1 MIDDS
6 MTESVSRNEIS
17 DDEQDLSFIN
27 IRGRTPSKKLSIYNP
42 LDDMKNINPH
52 IITKAPPRMTII
64 SNQIV
69 YDIPEEE
76 SEWNDQVDVSY
87 ESFIFRIFHT
97 DSPAEYK
104 VQKHQRDS
112 S

>member
-17 DDEQDLSFIN
+17 DDEHDLSFIN
-27 IRGRTPSKKLSIYNP
+27 VRGRAPSKKLSIYNP

-52 IITKAPPRMTII
+52 IITKPPQRMTMI

-76 SEWNDQVDVSY
+76 SEWNDQLDVSY
-87 ESFIFRIFHT
+87 EFFLFRMFRIDT
-97 DSPAEYK
+97 SK
-104 VQKHQRDS
+104 KHQMS
-112 S
+112 EH